1 MEFTPELTTKDWNA
15 EWKQLQKARNA
26 ADDPSQW
33 DERSKSYHKAAL
45 PASPYV
51 KEFIKYADVQP
62 DDSVFDMGAGTG
74 AVSIPLAAD
83 GHQVLA
89 CDFSEGM
96 LSVLREEAEK
106 HRISIETKLLSWSD
120 DWEAHGVL
128 PNSFDVATASRSIAT
143 GDLGDSLA
151 KLSAVAKRRCNI
163 TLAVGSSP
171 RIDQDILS
179 AIGMQSQLGRDFVY
193 AFMILLDMGYK
204 PEVNY
209 ILSTRYDT
217 YENEEG
223 AYLSLERM
231 VRDAAR
237 TLPAQE
243 LETALANLRT
253 WLPLNLIE
261 NSEAGKKNIYDEV
274 EGPLRLKNPRK
285 ATWAD
290 IAWNV

>member
-1 MEFTPELTTKDWNA
+1 MDFTPELTTKDWGA

-26 ADDPSQW
+26 ADDATHW

-51 KEFIKYADVQP
+51 KEFIEYADVQP
-62 DDSVFDMGAGTG
+62 GDSVFDMGAGTG

-96 LSVLREEAEK
+96 LSVLREEADK
-106 HRISIETKLLSWSD
+106 HGIQIETKLLSWSD

-128 PNSFDVATASRSIAT
+128 PNSFDIATASRSIAT
-143 GDLGDSLA
+143 GDLRQSLE
-151 KLSAVAKRRCNI
+151 KLSGVAKRRCNI
-163 TLAVGSSP
+163 TLAVGASP
-171 RIDQDILS
+171 RSDQEILS
-179 AIGMQSQLGRDFVY
+179 AIGIQSQLGRDFVY
-193 AFMILLDMGYK
+193 AFMILLDMGYR
-204 PEVNY
+204 PEVRY

-217 YENEEG
+217 YESEDE
-223 AYLSLERM
+223 AYRSLERM
-231 VRDAAR
+231 VRDAGQ

-243 LETALANLRT
+243 LETALANLRA
-253 WLPLNLIE
+253 WLPENLIE
-261 NSEAGKKNIYDEV
+261 NPKAGETNIYDEV

>member
-15 EWKQLQKARNA
+15 EWKQLQQARNA

-33 DERSKSYHKAAL
+33 DERAKSYHKAAL

-51 KEFIKYADVQP
+51 REFIAYADVQP
-62 DDSVFDMGAGTG
+62 GDSVFDMGAGTG
-74 AVSIPLAAD
+74 AVSIPLAAE

-89 CDFSEGM
+89 CDFSDGM
-96 LSVLREEAEK
+96 LSVLRQEADR
-106 HRISIETKLLSWSD
+106 HGIAIDTKLLSWAD

-128 PNSFDVATASRSIAT
+128 PRSFDIATASRSIAT
-143 GDLGDSLA
+143 GDLGQSLA
-151 KLSAVAKRRCNI
+151 KLSAVARRRCNI

-171 RIDQDILS
+171 RIDQEILS
-179 AIGMQSQLGRDFVY
+179 AIGLQSQLGRDFVY
-193 AFMILLDMGYK
+193 AFIILLNMGYK

-217 YENEEG
+217 YESEEE
-223 AYLSLERM
+223 AYRSLERM

-237 TLPAQE
+237 TLPDQE
-243 LETALANLRT
+243 METALANLRP
-253 WLPLNLIE
+253 WLSENLVE
-261 NSEAGKKNIYDEV
+261 NPKAGERNIYDEV